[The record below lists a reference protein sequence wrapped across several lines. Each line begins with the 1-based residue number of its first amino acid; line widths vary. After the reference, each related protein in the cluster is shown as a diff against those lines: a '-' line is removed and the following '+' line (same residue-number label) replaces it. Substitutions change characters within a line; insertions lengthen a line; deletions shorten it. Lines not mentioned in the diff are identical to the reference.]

1 MDTDRTES
9 ETDQEFSEE
18 TGNTSL
24 ESLLVD
30 SGLITRRQLEYS
42 LDIQKTRNRKLGE
55 ILIEQ
60 KFVTPEDLTA
70 MLSVQYNVPFIDLK
84 RHTLQ
89 PYALAK
95 ISEWI
100 ARKYNAVPLD
110 IVNESLVMVME
121 HPEDSQAIN
130 DLTAQAGIP
139 IQPAIGVPGD
149 IREAIDL
156 NYQSKDEIEDAVNRI
171 TMPSGRSQKTKTE
184 FSVEAT
190 AGTPVVKIVDILINR
205 AVRSRASDI
214 HFEPQKDSL
223 RIRYRIDGILHE
235 YVSLPL
241 EIHPAVLSRIKILAG
256 MNIAE
261 QRLPQD
267 GQISVTVEGNEI
279 DIRTSTIDSAYGE
292 MAVLRI
298 LDKSRSLLQ
307 LNQLG
312 FLEDDLKLYKE
323 MLATPYGLILSAGP
337 TGSGKT
343 TTLYASIN
351 ELDRK
356 QKNIITIE
364 DPIEYY
370 FDNIN
375 QIQVNTKAGITFA
388 GGLRAMMRLDPDII
402 LVGEMRDEDTANTGI
417 QAALT
422 GHLVLSSIHVNDAA
436 SAIPRLAHLGIEP
449 FYSSSALVGVVAQRM
464 VRRICPHCKV
474 SGEVPVNE
482 SEAYQKITG
491 EKLEEYHYGSGCNF
505 CANTGYLGRTGVFEI
520 LRMSEFI
527 RQMVVDGAS
536 TTDIR
541 NQAVQEGMRPMIVDG
556 MLKVKEG
563 ITTPS
568 EILRNIVS
576 AR

>member
-9 ETDQEFSEE
+9 ETGQGFSEE

-42 LDIQKTRNRKLGE
+42 LDIRKTQNRKLGE

-60 KFVTPEDLTA
+60 KFVTPEDITA

-110 IVNESLVMVME
+110 IVNESLIMVME
-121 HPEDSQAIN
+121 NPVDSQAIN

-156 NYQSKDEIEDAVNRI
+156 NYQSKDEIEEAVSKI
-171 TMPSGRSQKTKTE
+171 YSPSGRSLKTKTG

-190 AGTPVVKIVDILINR
+190 AGTPVVKVVDILINR

-235 YVSLPL
+235 YVSLPM
-241 EIHPAVLSRIKILAG
+241 EIHPAVISRIKILAG

-267 GQISVTVEGNEI
+267 GQISITVEGNEI

-323 MLATPYGLILSAGP
+323 MLSTPYGLILSAGP

-474 SGEVPVNE
+474 NGEVPLNE
-482 SEAYQKITG
+482 REAYQKITG
-491 EKLEEYHYGSGCNF
+491 EKLEEYYYGSGCNF

-541 NQAVQEGMRPMIVDG
+541 NQVVQEGMRPMIVDG
-556 MLKVKEG
+556 MSKVKEG